1 MIAGLSMMRYPQS
14 HLSQPIVVEP
24 ASLSM
29 PVIATMPPSPSVSND
44 HLAMQLQQNWLSKN
58 PMLEHL
64 VPAPGAK
71 DPLDDSLTSLNWLQN
86 MNLNIGESTATPPIS
101 PRVGAVANESMRVN
115 PNQVLATNFMH
126 QQSPL
131 VDIQMAP
138 IDTNV
143 NFEKID
149 YKTNPY
155 VKPPYSYATLICMAM
170 KASKKQKV
178 TLSAIYSWITEHF
191 MYYRMADPSWQN
203 SIRHNLSLN
212 KCFQKVPRRKDEPGK
227 GGFWRINP
235 EYNALLDNGVL
246 KKKCKTIELG
256 GKRASTDDPEE
267 GSSSG
272 KKRSRRGGADDEDAD
287 AALALAKYLNFDK
300 LLNQDIDVNGIKL
313 RTEDIIDAH
322 DSNDSMVTLSPPS
335 SEYSSGG
342 DSFEDL
348 LGTSLAK
355 LDELHPPSGSGDITI
370 QGVKIEPPE
379 WWTDSL
385 TGSAF
390 SGLLNS
396 SIPSGQLSAA
406 GHESH
411 PWTTDKSDID
421 DAMAALDDMEK
432 FLSSSFN

>member
-1 MIAGLSMMRYPQS
+1 MCGALI
-14 HLSQPIVVEP
+14 
-24 ASLSM
+24 
-29 PVIATMPPSPSVSND
+29 
-44 HLAMQLQQNWLSKN
+44 
-58 PMLEHL
+58 
-64 VPAPGAK
+64 APGPHICFEVFAI
-71 DPLDDSLTSLNWLQN
+71 LLYWFSL
-86 MNLNIGESTATPPIS
+86 
-101 PRVGAVANESMRVN
+101 
-115 PNQVLATNFMH
+115 
-126 QQSPL
+126 
-131 VDIQMAP
+131 
-138 IDTNV
+138 
-143 NFEKID
+143 
-149 YKTNPY
+149 
-155 VKPPYSYATLICMAM
+155 
-170 KASKKQKV
+170 
-178 TLSAIYSWITEHF
+178 
-191 MYYRMADPSWQN
+191 QN

-256 GKRASTDDPEE
+256 GKRASTEDPEE

-272 KKRSRRGGADDEDAD
+272 KKRSRRGGGSGASLDEEEDEDAD

-335 SEYSSGG
+335 SDDSSGG

-348 LGTSLAK
+348 LGSSLAK
-355 LDELHPPSGSGDITI
+355 LDELHPPGSSDMTI

-396 SIPSGQLSAA
+396 SIPSGQLNAA
-406 GHESH
+406 VQESH

-432 FLSSSFN
+432 FLNSSFN